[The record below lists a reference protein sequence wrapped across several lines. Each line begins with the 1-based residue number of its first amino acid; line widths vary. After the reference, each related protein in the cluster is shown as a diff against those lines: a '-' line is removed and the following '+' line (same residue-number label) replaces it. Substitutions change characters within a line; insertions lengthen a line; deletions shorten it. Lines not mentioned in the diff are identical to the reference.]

1 MKGGMHS
8 TLTASPNRIRGSL
21 AEMPLSRLLAHCQRS
36 AVTGRIDVTS
46 GPNRGRVVLRAGMVD
61 SAEFGGA
68 SDDDALA
75 EMHRLSGGSYEISQR
90 LPDLDGVLGPAAA
103 FRGDLSDVPLVR
115 VMRHCEDNA
124 LTCTVV
130 VIHEFDRGEV
140 VYRAGE
146 IADVRLN
153 GRTNED
159 ALVEMVRW
167 TEARFLVSAP
177 PLTVTGRPVPRRHP
191 TEPFRVEHL
200 RRLALVPQA
209 SEPEPAEP
217 EPEPALPPLAEAVR
231 RRVGVALRHLA
242 RELGRLAERV
252 EGGRAAAR

>member
-1 MKGGMHS
+1 MHA

-36 AVTGRIDVTS
+36 AVTGRIDLTS
-46 GPNRGRVVLRAGMVD
+46 GPNRGCVVLRAGIVD
-61 SAEFGGA
+61 SAEFAGA
-68 SDDDALA
+68 SGDAA
-75 EMHRLSGGSYEISQR
+75 VEEMRQLSGGSYEISQR

-103 FRGDLSDVPLVR
+103 FRGDLSEVPLVR
-115 VMRHCEDNA
+115 VMRHCEQNA

-177 PLTVTGRPVPRRHP
+177 PLTVTGRPVPRRLP
-191 TEPFRVEHL
+191 TEPFRLEHL
-200 RRLALVPQA
+200 RRLALVPQPV
-209 SEPEPAEP
+209 EPEPTER
-217 EPEPALPPLAEAVR
+217 ESESELPPLVEGLR
-231 RRVGVALRHLA
+231 RRMGEALRRLSH
-242 RELGRLAERV
+242 ELGRLAERV
-252 EGGRAAAR
+252 ERGQAAAR

>member
-1 MKGGMHS
+1 MHS

-36 AVTGRIDVTS
+36 AVTGRIDLTS
-46 GPNRGRVVLRAGMVD
+46 GANRGRVVLRAGMVD
-61 SAEFGGA
+61 SAEFGGT
-68 SDDDALA
+68 SGDDALE
-75 EMHRLSGGSYEISQR
+75 EMRQLSGGSYEISQR

-103 FRGDLSDVPLVR
+103 FRGELSDVPLVR
-115 VMRHCEDNA
+115 IMRHCEGNA

-130 VIHEFDRGEV
+130 VIREFDRGEV

-153 GRTNED
+153 GRTDED

-167 TEARFLVSAP
+167 TDARFLVSAP

-191 TEPFRVEHL
+191 TEPFRLEHL
-200 RRLALVPQA
+200 RRLALVPQPG
-209 SEPEPAEP
+209 EPQPAEP
-217 EPEPALPPLAEAVR
+217 EPEAEPAPLAELFR
-231 RRVGVALRHLA
+231 RRVGEALRRLA
-242 RELGRLAERV
+242 GELGRLAERV
-252 EGGRAAAR
+252 EGGSSAAR